1 MTDHISV
8 TAIQDRVAEAFGV
21 SRVDILSPRRDRGS
35 VIARHVA
42 MLLCRELTTNSL
54 PAIGRLFGDR
64 DHTTIIHAIR
74 TINRRIADD
83 TVLARQVERLRSA
96 MAERVFVA
104 WTRTTTGERGHAPTP
119 HMRDTAEATLRVLA
133 EPDSAFQYALV
144 PERDIAAW
152 MEIEHV

>member
-1 MTDHISV
+1 MTDHIPV
-8 TAIQDRVAEAFGV
+8 IVIQDRVAEAFSV

-42 MLLCRELTTNSL
+42 MLLCREFTTNSL
-54 PAIGRLFGDR
+54 PAIGRMFDDR
-64 DHTTIIHAIR
+64 DHTTVLHGIRAI
-74 TINRRIADD
+74 TRRIAADPA
-83 TVLARQVERLRSA
+83 LAHQVNRLRSA
-96 MAERVFVA
+96 MAERVFIA
-104 WTRTTTGERGHAPTP
+104 WTKTVTGERGHAPNP
-119 HMRDTAEATLRVLA
+119 LMRDTAEATLRVIA